1 MVYKLEYSC
10 NVVLMLITIASS
22 LYMLSCTDDQVNTII
37 NDENN
42 YITDKPVSSA
52 PIPGNNG
59 LLLPSNITENS
70 VKMQW
75 TFANDD
81 SPSELLQYQV
91 IVSKTCT
98 LFSLQEILQ
107 SGLLK
112 EDNWSNQ
119 PINQSTIT
127 NLSIGKLYHTN
138 VCVRDPDKNIAV
150 YTPTSFTTKG
160 RMYLFSAGTYTGD
173 MILQKA
179 SRVVVI
185 VSARDALNALCKS
198 VLQSAY
204 PDLHQDN
211 VIAFISISNDDSIA
225 AIPIHF
231 ADIPLD
237 WPVYSSTGIVI
248 AYNWNDLVDSSI
260 NKKLQDA
267 KVCNSFWWS
276 GSLADGTC
284 DTSYTC
290 NGWADGTSSC
300 QGRSGAHNTAEQWLS
315 DNERN
320 CNNQHHLL
328 GLCW

>member
-1 MVYKLEYSC
+1 MVYQLEYTC
-10 NVVLMLITIASS
+10 KVVLIGIAIVSS
-22 LYMLSCTDDQVNTII
+22 LTMLSCTDDQINTII
-37 NDENN
+37 QEENN
-42 YITDKPVSSA
+42 YTTDKPLTSV

-59 LLLPSNITENS
+59 LLLTSNITENS

-91 IVSKTCT
+91 IVSQTLT

-119 PINQSTIT
+119 AINQSTIT
-127 NLSIGKLYHTN
+127 NLSMGKLYHAN
-138 VCVRDPDKNIAV
+138 VCVRDPDKNIAI

-160 RMYLFSAGTYTGD
+160 RIYLFSAGTYTGD

-204 PDLHQDN
+204 PDLPQDN
-211 VIAFISISNDDSIA
+211 VIAFISINNDDSIA
-225 AIPIHF
+225 TIPLHF
-231 ADIPLD
+231 AGIPLD
-237 WPVYSSTGIVI
+237 WPVYSPSGIII
-248 AYNWNDLVDSSI
+248 AYNWDDLVDSSI

-267 KVCNSFWWS
+267 GVCDSFWWS

-284 DTSYTC
+284 DALNTC
-290 NGWADGTSSC
+290 NGWTDGTNSF
-300 QGRSGAHNTAEQWLS
+300 QGRSGAHNKTEQWLS

>member
-1 MVYKLEYSC
+1 MVYQLEYTC
-10 NVVLMLITIASS
+10 KVVLIGIAIVSS
-22 LYMLSCTDDQVNTII
+22 LTMLSCTDDQINTII
-37 NDENN
+37 QEENN
-42 YITDKPVSSA
+42 YTTDKPLTSV

-59 LLLPSNITENS
+59 LLLTSNITENS

-91 IVSKTCT
+91 IVSQTLT

-119 PINQSTIT
+119 LINQSTIT
-127 NLSIGKLYHTN
+127 NLSIGKLYHAN

-173 MILQKA
+173 MIFQKA

-204 PDLHQDN
+204 PDLPQDN
-211 VIAFISISNDDSIA
+211 VIAFISINNDDSIA
-225 AIPIHF
+225 TIPLHF
-231 ADIPLD
+231 AGIPLD
-237 WPVYSSTGIVI
+237 WPVYSPSGIII
-248 AYNWNDLVDSSI
+248 AYNWDDLVDSSI

-267 KVCNSFWWS
+267 GVCDSFWWS

-284 DTSYTC
+284 DALNTC
-290 NGWADGTSSC
+290 NGWTDGTNSF
-300 QGRSGAHNTAEQWLS
+300 QGRSGAHNKTEQWLS

>member
-1 MVYKLEYSC
+1 MVYKLEYTC
-10 NVVLMLITIASS
+10 NVVLMVIAIVSS
-22 LYMLSCTDDQVNTII
+22 LYMLSCADDKINTII
-37 NDENN
+37 QDENN
-42 YITDKPVSSA
+42 YNTDKPLSLA

-59 LLLPSNITENS
+59 LLLASNITENS

-75 TFANDD
+75 TSANDD

-91 IVSKTCT
+91 ILSQTCT

-107 SGLLK
+107 SGLLE

-127 NLSIGKLYHTN
+127 NLSIGKLYHAN

-198 VLQSAY
+198 VLQSEY
-204 PDLHQDN
+204 PDLPQDN

-237 WPVYSSTGIVI
+237 WPVYSPSGIVI

-267 KVCNSFWWS
+267 GVCNSFWWS

-284 DTSYTC
+284 DALNTC
-290 NGWADGTSSC
+290 NGWADGTNSFH
-300 QGRSGAHNTAEQWLS
+300 GRSGEHNKTEQWLS

-320 CNNQHHLL
+320 CNNQLNLL

>member
-1 MVYKLEYSC
+1 MVYQLEYTC
-10 NVVLMLITIASS
+10 KVVLIGIAIVSS
-22 LYMLSCTDDQVNTII
+22 LTMLSCTDDQINTII
-37 NDENN
+37 QEENN
-42 YITDKPVSSA
+42 YTTDKPLTSV

-59 LLLPSNITENS
+59 LLLTSNITENS

-91 IVSKTCT
+91 IVSQTLT

-127 NLSIGKLYHTN
+127 NLSIGKLYHAN

-150 YTPTSFTTKG
+150 YTPTSFTIKG

-173 MILQKA
+173 MIFQKA

-204 PDLHQDN
+204 PDLPQDN
-211 VIAFISISNDDSIA
+211 VIAFISINNDDSIA
-225 AIPIHF
+225 TIPLHF
-231 ADIPLD
+231 AGIPLD
-237 WPVYSSTGIVI
+237 WPVYSPSGIII
-248 AYNWNDLVDSSI
+248 AYNWDDLVDSSI

-267 KVCNSFWWS
+267 GVCDSFWWS

-284 DTSYTC
+284 DALNTC
-290 NGWADGTSSC
+290 NGWTDGTNSF
-300 QGRSGAHNTAEQWLS
+300 QGRSGAHNKTEQWLS

>member
-1 MVYKLEYSC
+1 MVYKLEYTC
-10 NVVLMLITIASS
+10 NAVLMVIAIVSS
-22 LYMLSCTDDQVNTII
+22 LYMLSCTDDKINTII
-37 NDENN
+37 QDENN
-42 YITDKPVSSA
+42 YNTDKPLSLA

-59 LLLPSNITENS
+59 LLLASNITENS

-91 IVSKTCT
+91 IVSQTCT

-112 EDNWSNQ
+112 EEKWSNQ

-127 NLSIGKLYHTN
+127 NLSIGKLYHAN

-204 PDLHQDN
+204 PDLPQDN
-211 VIAFISISNDDSIA
+211 VIAFISIDNEDSIA
-225 AIPIHF
+225 TIPINF
-231 ADIPLD
+231 AGIPLD
-237 WPVYSSTGIVI
+237 WPVYSPSGIII

-267 KVCNSFWWS
+267 GVCDSFWWS
-276 GSLADGTC
+276 GSLVDGTC
-284 DTSYTC
+284 DTLNTC

-315 DNERN
+315 DYERN

>member
-1 MVYKLEYSC
+1 
-10 NVVLMLITIASS
+10 
-22 LYMLSCTDDQVNTII
+22 MLSCTDDQINTII
-37 NDENN
+37 QEENN
-42 YITDKPVSSA
+42 YTTDKPLTSV

-59 LLLPSNITENS
+59 LLLTSNITENS

-91 IVSKTCT
+91 IVSQTLT

-127 NLSIGKLYHTN
+127 NLSIGKLYHAN

-173 MILQKA
+173 MIFQKA

-204 PDLHQDN
+204 PDLPQDN
-211 VIAFISISNDDSIA
+211 VIAFISINNDDSIA
-225 AIPIHF
+225 TIPLHF
-231 ADIPLD
+231 AGIPLD
-237 WPVYSSTGIVI
+237 WPVYSPSGIII
-248 AYNWNDLVDSSI
+248 AYNWDDLVDSSI

-267 KVCNSFWWS
+267 GVCDSFWWS

-284 DTSYTC
+284 DALNTC
-290 NGWADGTSSC
+290 NGWTDGTNSF
-300 QGRSGAHNTAEQWLS
+300 QGRSGAHNKTEQWLS

>member
-1 MVYKLEYSC
+1 MVYQLEYTC
-10 NVVLMLITIASS
+10 KVVLIGIAIVSS
-22 LYMLSCTDDQVNTII
+22 LTMLSCTDDQINTII
-37 NDENN
+37 QEENN
-42 YITDKPVSSA
+42 YTTDKPLTSV

-59 LLLPSNITENS
+59 LLLTSNITENS

-91 IVSKTCT
+91 IVSQTLT

-112 EDNWSNQ
+112 DDNWSNQ
-119 PINQSTIT
+119 AINQSTIT
-127 NLSIGKLYHTN
+127 NLSIGKLYHAN
-138 VCVRDPDKNIAV
+138 VCVRDPDKNIAI

-160 RMYLFSAGTYTGD
+160 RIYLFSAGTYTGD

-204 PDLHQDN
+204 PDLPQDN
-211 VIAFISISNDDSIA
+211 VIAFISIDNDDSIA
-225 AIPIHF
+225 TIPLHF
-231 ADIPLD
+231 AGIPSD
-237 WPVYSSTGIVI
+237 WPVYSPSGIII
-248 AYNWNDLVDSSI
+248 AYNWDDLVDSSI

-267 KVCNSFWWS
+267 GVCDSFWWS

-284 DTSYTC
+284 DALNTC
-290 NGWADGTSSC
+290 NGWTDGTNSF
-300 QGRSGAHNTAEQWLS
+300 QGRSGAHNKTEQWLS

>member
-1 MVYKLEYSC
+1 MVYQLEYTC
-10 NVVLMLITIASS
+10 KVVLIGIAIVSS
-22 LYMLSCTDDQVNTII
+22 LTMLSCTDDQINTII
-37 NDENN
+37 QEENN
-42 YITDKPVSSA
+42 YTTDKPLTSV

-59 LLLPSNITENS
+59 LLLTSNITENS

-91 IVSKTCT
+91 IVSQTLT

-127 NLSIGKLYHTN
+127 NLSIGKLYHAN

-173 MILQKA
+173 MIFQKA

-204 PDLHQDN
+204 PDLPQDN
-211 VIAFISISNDDSIA
+211 VIAFISINNDDSIA
-225 AIPIHF
+225 TIPLHF
-231 ADIPLD
+231 AGIPLD
-237 WPVYSSTGIVI
+237 WPVYSPSGIII
-248 AYNWNDLVDSSI
+248 AYNWDDLVDSSI

-267 KVCNSFWWS
+267 GVCDSFWWS

-284 DTSYTC
+284 DALNTC
-290 NGWADGTSSC
+290 NGWTDGTNSF
-300 QGRSGAHNTAEQWLS
+300 QGRSGAHNKTEQWLS

>member
-1 MVYKLEYSC
+1 MVYQLEYTC
-10 NVVLMLITIASS
+10 KVVLIGIAIVSS
-22 LYMLSCTDDQVNTII
+22 LTMLSCTDDQINTII
-37 NDENN
+37 QEENN
-42 YITDKPVSSA
+42 YTTDKPLTSV

-59 LLLPSNITENS
+59 LLLTSNITENS

-91 IVSKTCT
+91 IVSQTLT

-127 NLSIGKLYHTN
+127 NLSIGKLYHAN

-204 PDLHQDN
+204 PDLPQDN
-211 VIAFISISNDDSIA
+211 VIAFISINNDDSIA
-225 AIPIHF
+225 TIPLHF
-231 ADIPLD
+231 AGIPLD
-237 WPVYSSTGIVI
+237 WPVYSPSGIII
-248 AYNWNDLVDSSI
+248 AYNWDDLVDSSI

-267 KVCNSFWWS
+267 GVCDSFWWS

-284 DTSYTC
+284 DALNTC
-290 NGWADGTSSC
+290 NGWTDGTNSF
-300 QGRSGAHNTAEQWLS
+300 QGRSGAHNKTEQWLS

>member
-1 MVYKLEYSC
+1 MVYQLEYTC
-10 NVVLMLITIASS
+10 KVVLIGIAIVSS
-22 LYMLSCTDDQVNTII
+22 LTMLSCTDDQINTII
-37 NDENN
+37 QEENN
-42 YITDKPVSSA
+42 YTTDKPLTSV

-59 LLLPSNITENS
+59 LLLTSNITENS

-91 IVSKTCT
+91 IVSQTLT

-127 NLSIGKLYHTN
+127 NLSIGKLYHAN

-173 MILQKA
+173 MIFQKA

-204 PDLHQDN
+204 PDLPQDN
-211 VIAFISISNDDSIA
+211 VIAFISIDNDDSIA
-225 AIPIHF
+225 TIPLHF
-231 ADIPLD
+231 AGIPLD
-237 WPVYSSTGIVI
+237 WPVYSPSGIII
-248 AYNWNDLVDSSI
+248 AYNWDDLVDSSI

-267 KVCNSFWWS
+267 GVCDSFWWS

-284 DTSYTC
+284 DALNTC
-290 NGWADGTSSC
+290 NGWTDGTNSF
-300 QGRSGAHNTAEQWLS
+300 QGRSGAHNKTEQWLS

>member
-1 MVYKLEYSC
+1 
-10 NVVLMLITIASS
+10 
-22 LYMLSCTDDQVNTII
+22 MLSCTDDQINTII
-37 NDENN
+37 QEENN
-42 YITDKPVSSA
+42 YTTDKPLTSV

-59 LLLPSNITENS
+59 LLLTSNITENS

-91 IVSKTCT
+91 IVSQTLT

-119 PINQSTIT
+119 LINQSTIT
-127 NLSIGKLYHTN
+127 NLSIGKLYHAN

-173 MILQKA
+173 MIFQKA

-204 PDLHQDN
+204 PDLPQDN
-211 VIAFISISNDDSIA
+211 VIAFISINNDDSIA
-225 AIPIHF
+225 TIPLHF
-231 ADIPLD
+231 AGIPLD
-237 WPVYSSTGIVI
+237 WPVYSPSGIII
-248 AYNWNDLVDSSI
+248 AYNWDDLVDSSI

-267 KVCNSFWWS
+267 GVCDSFWWS

-284 DTSYTC
+284 DALNTC
-290 NGWADGTSSC
+290 NGWTDGTNSF
-300 QGRSGAHNTAEQWLS
+300 QGRSGAHNKTEQWLS